1 MPMALSV
8 SLKSLKTKGFWSYRK
23 RPAARNELI
32 TKKLTQSC
40 IKLLIFV
47 IVHLI
52 RKQNFPK
59 NLPVLSQVVRN
70 KSFSENFAYVLNE
83 SSLSS
88 KFNWLNFESTLSSFL
103 FRQMFQKMLRK
114 ALSPVSSID
123 N

>member
-1 MPMALSV
+1 MALSV
-8 SLKSLKTKGFWSYRK
+8 SLKSLKTKGFRVYRK
-23 RPAARNELI
+23 WPAARNELI

-47 IVHLI
+47 IVHLV

-59 NLPVLSQVVRN
+59 NLPFLSQVVRN
-70 KSFSENFAYVLNE
+70 KSFSEYCAYVLNE
-83 SSLSS
+83 GSLSS

-103 FRQMFQKMLRK
+103 FRQMLQKMLRK
-114 ALSPVSSID
+114 ALSPVSSTD